1 MFTISGKVERP
12 GNYELPLGTPF
23 RVLLEEYARRHARR
37 RALKAWT
44 PGGSST
50 PLLTAE
56 HLDVGLDFE
65 SIAAA
70 GSLLGTGA

>member
-1 MFTISGKVERP
+1 MD
-12 GNYELPLGTPF
+12 
-23 RVLLEEYARRHARR
+23 A
-37 RALKAWT
+37 
-44 PGGSST
+44 GGSST
-50 PLLTAE
+50 PFLTAE